1 MCRFSRLAWDFLESS
16 VESPRNATTN
26 SLYVSMR
33 ASAHTSTSSVSA
45 CRPLARA
52 FRRSAA
58 NSASHIPHRR
68 NVVAPAQ
75 TPATPTSTLT
85 TPTTGFSAFDRVSI
99 LSEALP
105 YLQRFRGKTV
115 VVRTRRSRRS
125 RRRRLPGS
133 SLARSLARVC
143 RNSPCSLRFLPR
155 FLLPSFPFTYCR

>member
-16 VESPRNATTN
+16 VESPRNATSTHI
-26 SLYVSMR
+26 LSMR

-75 TPATPTSTLT
+75 TPTTPTSTLT

-115 VVRTRRSRRS
+115 VVRTRRSRRT

-133 SLARSLARVC
+133 SLARPRTSEFSILTSL
-143 RNSPCSLRFLPR
+143 PTSLPITVFSVYVL
-155 FLLPSFPFTYCR
+155 